1 MKNQNTTKR
10 PAIRPDATLLI
21 QQPCANCNGSGD
33 LSDGAICPICYG
45 TRRVTLHVTLREL
58 SEALGGMLS
67 ETNRLYSGLS
77 AASGY

>member
-1 MKNQNTTKR
+1 MIKTSKSD
-10 PAIRPDATLLI
+10 PIRPDATLLI
-21 QQPCANCNGSGD
+21 QQSCGGCHGTGET
-33 LSDGAICPICYG
+33 SDGAICVTCYG